1 MKGESTM
8 TERDDYIQR
17 IKAKMDEWRA
27 EFETLRDKA
36 DERIKIDQ
44 HMKKLGEKINAFQ
57 DRFDELQKTSGGA
70 WHDIREGLDKA
81 GESLKEA
88 FKKAKSHFDQNSSK

>member
-1 MKGESTM
+1 M
-8 TERDDYIQR
+8 TERDDYIKK
-17 IKAKMDEWRA
+17 IKAKMDEWRV
-27 EFETLRDKA
+27 EFEALRAKA

-44 HMKKLGEKINAFQ
+44 HMEKLGEKMNAFQ
-57 DRFDELQKTSGGA
+57 DRFNELQKTSGVA

-88 FKKAKSHFDQNSSK
+88 FKKAKSHFDQPPSK